1 MSDIDSTDEMLAAIV
16 ADGRR
21 ALSASA
27 RPTGA
32 VVLLAGVVH
41 LLAPGLLLWLARRG
55 YALVLD
61 VDFSPGAAT
70 TRRVRG
76 LGVAMILA
84 GAHLLYYDG
93 IRPA

>member
-1 MSDIDSTDEMLAAIV
+1 MSDIEPTDEMLAAV
-16 ADGRR
+16 LADGRR
-21 ALSASA
+21 AISSSA

-32 VVLLAGVVH
+32 VLLLAGVVH
-41 LLAPGLLLWLARRG
+41 LLAPRLLLWLARRV
-55 YALVLD
+55 YATVLD
-61 VDFSPGAAT
+61 VEFSPGAAT